1 MTNEKKKIVLIVL
14 IIISIFVVVGIGTYL
29 IIHDDNKLDVG
40 EKEWI
45 ADNSN
50 NVQNIYVINNIDILG
65 KNGTG
70 VIFDLLDSLK
80 QEYGLDI
87 NPITYNTGEQ
97 IGDRA
102 FKLTTEVA
110 KNQTLVYTEHYVLI
124 SKNVNSIS
132 SLKQL
137 NNVNIGVLAS
147 DDNGIKS
154 YLNGI
159 NVSLVAYETPT
170 KLFEAL
176 EQNQD
181 ITYAIVP
188 LEENLSSI
196 LSSNYFIDY
205 HISDFNKYLVYEQKE
220 GDIFSSIVS
229 KYSIKYK
236 KEGFLESYNKNQL
249 DTFLN
254 ALSVSEKD
262 LKKVQSKP
270 YQYGFLNNSPY
281 EVLTG
286 GTYGGI
292 VSEYISKFSA
302 FSGTEF
308 KFTRYKNFNKF
319 TEAVANNKIDMF
331 YNYYN
336 LNTEYDRVESLD
348 YISFVVVAP
357 EDSDIVINS
366 VGALGNTPI
375 YVLKD
380 SILEKYLENVGGL
393 KVKSYSDDSD
403 LRKIIN
409 KNYVIAMDKLS
420 FDYYNKDFL
429 DNYNIRYENV
439 LNDTYNFYVKK
450 DNEIFELL
458 YAKYINVL
466 DPKEIQIKGI
476 YNHSLTIKSGTI
488 IGRIARYALIIVF
501 FVVVLLL
508 LLYKSTKKVKIAKKI
523 KKEDKIKYI
532 DQLTS
537 LKNRNYLNDS
547 LPGWNKNSLYPQATI
562 VIDLNRVQE
571 INDTDGYDN
580 GDKQI
585 KAAANV
591 LVRTQLDNSDIIRT
605 DGNEFL
611 LYLVGYSEKQVASY
625 IRKLTKE
632 FKKLPYDYGAAIGYS
647 MVLSD
652 AKTLEDAINES
663 VDDMKNKKLEQGTAG
678 EVVNDKEA

>member
-1 MTNEKKKIVLIVL
+1 MTKEQKKVILIAL
-14 IIISIFVVVGIGTYL
+14 IIISMFVVVGVGTYL
-29 IIHDDNKLDVG
+29 IVHDDNKLDVK

-50 NVQNIYVINNIDILG
+50 NVQNVYVVNNIDILG
-65 KNGTG
+65 KNGSG
-70 VIFDLLDSLK
+70 VVFDLLDSLQ

-102 FKLTTEVA
+102 FKITREVGN
-110 KNQTLVYTEHYVLI
+110 NQVLLYKEHYVLI
-124 SKNVNSIS
+124 SKNINSIS
-132 SLKQL
+132 SLNQL
-137 NNVNIGVLAS
+137 SNINIGVLAE
-147 DDNGIKS
+147 DEANIKNYWNGIS
-154 YLNGI
+154 
-159 NVSLVAYETPT
+159 VAIAPFETST

-196 LSSNYFIDY
+196 LTSNYYIDY
-205 HISDFNKYLVYEQKE
+205 HISDFNKYLVYEQKD

-229 KYSIKYK
+229 KYIAKYK
-236 KEGFLESYNKNQL
+236 GEGFIDSYNKNQL

-254 ALSVSEKD
+254 SLSVSEKD
-262 LKKVQSKP
+262 LKNVQGKP
-270 YQYGFLNNSPY
+270 YQYGFLNSSPY
-281 EVLTG
+281 EILTG

-292 VSEYISKFSA
+292 ISEYISKFSS

-319 TEAVANNKIDMF
+319 TEAVANNKLDMF

-348 YISFVVVAP
+348 YISFVVIAP
-357 EDSDIVINS
+357 EDSNIVINS

-380 SILEKYLENVGGL
+380 SILEKYLDNVGGL
-393 KVKSYSDDSD
+393 KVKSYRDNSD
-403 LRKIIN
+403 LRKIVN
-409 KNYVIAMDKLS
+409 KKYVIAMDKLT
-420 FDYYNKDFL
+420 FEYYSKDFL
-429 DNYNIRYENV
+429 ASYNVRYENV

-458 YAKYINVL
+458 FAKYINTL

-488 IGRIARYALIIVF
+488 IGRIARYALLIVF

-547 LPGWNKNSLYPQATI
+547 LPGWNKNSIYPQATVI
-562 VIDLNRVQE
+562 IDLNRVQE

-611 LYLVGYSEKQVASY
+611 LYLVGYSEKQVVSY
-625 IRKLTKE
+625 IRKLNKE
-632 FKKLPYDYGAAIGYS
+632 FKKLPYEYGAAIGYS
-647 MVLSD
+647 MVLND

-663 VDDMKNKKLEQGTAG
+663 VDDMKNKKQEQSTGG
-678 EVVNDKEA
+678 DNLDEKEA